1 MGHPHIITWA
11 YVLTLSQATECTV
24 PLDRIYSV
32 MALVREDLRVAADYS
47 ISEGELLRRILQKHT
62 ESCCDNA
69 NELWVGMPKTLSVW
83 HEVVQVDQYPVLEGQ
98 SELLK
103 NLRFTFGKID
113 LGKLENDVHLILEDV
128 NVPVVV
134 C

>member
-1 MGHPHIITWA
+1 
-11 YVLTLSQATECTV
+11 V
-24 PLDRIYSV
+24 PLDRIYGV

-47 ISEGELLRRILQKHT
+47 ISEGELLCRILQKHA

-69 NELWVGMPKTLSVW
+69 NELWISMAKILGIW

-103 NLRFTFGKID
+103 NLRFTFGRID
-113 LGKLENDVHLILEDV
+113 LGKLENDVRLISEDL

>member
-1 MGHPHIITWA
+1 
-11 YVLTLSQATECTV
+11 V
-24 PLDRIYSV
+24 PLDRIYGV

-47 ISEGELLRRILQKHT
+47 ISEDELLHRILQKHA

-69 NELWVGMPKTLSVW
+69 NELWVGMAEIPSIW

-103 NLRFTFGKID
+103 NLRFTFGRID